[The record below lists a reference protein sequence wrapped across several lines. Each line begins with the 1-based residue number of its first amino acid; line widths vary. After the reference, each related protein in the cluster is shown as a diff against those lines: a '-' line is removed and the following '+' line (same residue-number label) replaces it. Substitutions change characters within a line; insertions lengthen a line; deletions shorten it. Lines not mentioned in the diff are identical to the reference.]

1 MTEGKVLVIMTLPR
15 NFPVGLERESG
26 VLHDTLASLIA
37 RLNATNR
44 KLVEDLSHRLI
55 SLQQLENPNAEL
67 YSQGDLRDHIPTWLN
82 HLKYQSR
89 SPVTIRVYTLFVNEL
104 LTMFPQP
111 TQIFIETYLATRT
124 ATGTSPNSIASRIAA
139 FKSFF
144 GYLTQV
150 GILNSN
156 PAEHLKN
163 PKIPFRT
170 RTLPPDEDLRLLL
183 NSPHATLR
191 DRALLHL
198 GVGCGLRIYE
208 ATSLKV
214 SDVDFKHLEVTVI
227 GKGSKQR
234 TVAMPMETAEALIL
248 QLGDLP
254 PGSRWLFPGENPKR
268 PLSIY
273 AAIARL
279 HKLCDLVGIEQ
290 ITPHQLRH
298 WFTTTL
304 LNDGANLKDVAAMLG
319 HSTPEPTARVYWHLK
334 EAKAQHSTMKK
345 HNPITKLFKEEA
357 LEEAEALFRRNRG
370 GE

>member
-1 MTEGKVLVIMTLPR
+1 MAIPR
-15 NFPVGLERESG
+15 DLSVRTERESG
-26 VLHDTLASLIA
+26 ALQDTLTDLVS
-37 RLNATNR
+37 RLNSANR
-44 KLVEDLSHRLI
+44 KLVEDLIHRLI
-55 SLQQLENPNAEL
+55 SLQQLENPNAEP
-67 YSQGDLRDHIPTWLN
+67 YSRGDLRDHLATWLN
-82 HLKYQSR
+82 HLQYQSR

-111 TQIFIETYLATRT
+111 TQVLIEAYLATKT

-144 GYLTQV
+144 GHLTQV

-163 PKIPFRT
+163 PRIPFRA
-170 RTLPPDEDLRLLL
+170 RTLPPDEDLAALF
-183 NSPHATLR
+183 NSPHTTTR
-191 DRALLHL
+191 DKALLHL
-198 GVGCGLRIYE
+198 GVGCGLRVHE

-227 GKGSKQR
+227 GKGNKQR
-234 TVAMPMETAEALIL
+234 TVAMPRQTAEALIL
-248 QLGDLP
+248 HLGDLV
-254 PGSRWLFPGENPKR
+254 PGSRWLFPGEKPKS
-268 PLSIY
+268 PLSTY

-319 HSTPEPTARVYWHLK
+319 HSTPEPTARIYWHLK
-334 EAKAQHSTMKK
+334 EAKAQHSTMEK
-345 HNPITKLFKEEA
+345 HNPVTKLLGQKQRDPE
-357 LEEAEALFRRNRG
+357 G
-370 GE
+370 

>member
-1 MTEGKVLVIMTLPR
+1 MAIPR
-15 NFPVGLERESG
+15 DLSVRTERESG
-26 VLHDTLASLIA
+26 ALPDTLADLIA

-44 KLVEDLSHRLI
+44 KLAEDLVRQLI
-55 SLQQLENPNAEL
+55 SLQQLQNPNAETFK
-67 YSQGDLRDHIPTWLN
+67 QGPLTEWLPTWLN
-82 HLKYQSR
+82 HLQYQRR
-89 SPVTIRVYTLFVNEL
+89 SPETVRVYMLFVNEL
-104 LTMFPQP
+104 LAMFSQP
-111 TQIFIETYLATRT
+111 TQMLIEAYLATKT

-144 GYLTQV
+144 GHLTQV
-150 GILNSN
+150 GILGSN

-170 RTLPPDEDLRLLL
+170 RTLPPDEDLAALF
-183 NSPHATLR
+183 NSPHSTIR
-191 DRALLHL
+191 DKALLHL
-198 GVGCGLRIYE
+198 GVGCGLRVHE
-208 ATSLKV
+208 ATSLKIT
-214 SDVDFKHLEVTVI
+214 DVDFKHLEVTVI
-227 GKGSKQR
+227 GKGNKQR
-234 TVAMPMETAEALIL
+234 TVAMPKETAGALIL

-254 PGSRWLFPGENPKR
+254 PGSRWLFPGENPRR

-279 HKLCDLVGIEQ
+279 HKLCDLVGIEH

-334 EAKAQHSTMKK
+334 EAKAQHSTMEK
-345 HNPITKLFKEEA
+345 HNPVTKLLGQKQRAPE
-357 LEEAEALFRRNRG
+357 G
-370 GE
+370 